1 MTGEG
6 GRVFSPC
13 VRFAA
18 ALGLFVAI
26 ATALCPLRV
35 CFGHEEEDAA
45 PATPGKHSHEHHE
58 GPDKDAGCCTDVPT
72 ETGGPWTVVHMDLPT
87 VGCAEPANGGPR
99 TPPSSPTTDAPRVV
113 PTRTTVLLR

>member
-1 MTGEG
+1 M
-6 GRVFSPC
+6 
-13 VRFAA
+13 RFAA

-58 GPDKDAGCCTDVPT
+58 GPDKDQGCCTDVPS
-72 ETGGPWTVVHMDLPT
+72 ETGGPWIVIHLAVPS
-87 VGCAEPANGGPR
+87 VAFAEPAASPR
-99 TPPSSPTTDAPRVV
+99 TPPASIPTGAPRVV
-113 PTRTTVLLR
+113 PSRTTVLLR